1 MRFSTFAEKVV
12 SLYPCPHAL
21 PISTL
26 SPLRKVTIIGFPM
39 DLGAD
44 RRGVDMGPSAIR
56 IADIG
61 GRLRELGYVIVDE
74 GDIQVKTQEVQ
85 VIKDQHLKYLP
96 EITRACE
103 KLALKTKKVLDAGS
117 FPLILGGDH
126 SMSIGSIAGIAAHCK
141 EQNKR
146 LGVIWIDAHAD
157 MNTPQS
163 TPSGNIHG
171 MPLAVSMGLGS
182 SVLTNMLGFS
192 PKVNPRNVALI
203 GIRSVDPGE
212 RTLIRDLHVI
222 AHAMPDIDKMGMY
235 HVMQNVLEHMRE
247 HVDHLHVSFDLD
259 SVDPALVKGVGTP
272 VPGGFSYRE
281 IHLAMEMIAES
292 GLLSSLEV
300 AEVNPILD
308 DKNSSAVFAADVVA
322 STMGKNIL
330 G

>member
-1 MRFSTFAEKVV
+1 MNHNV
-12 SLYPCPHAL
+12 SIL
-21 PISTL
+21 
-26 SPLRKVTIIGFPM
+26 GFPM

-56 IADIG
+56 IADLA
-61 GRLRELGYVIVDE
+61 GRLRELGYHITDE
-74 GDIQVKTQEVQ
+74 GDIQVRTQEVLT
-85 VIKDQHLKYLP
+85 IKDPSLKYLP

-103 KLALKTKKVLDAGS
+103 KLALKTKKILDLGS

-126 SMSIGSIAGIAAHCK
+126 SMSIGSIAGIAAHCR
-141 EQNKR
+141 ENSKR

-157 MNTPQS
+157 MNTPES
-163 TPSGNIHG
+163 SPSGNIHG
-171 MPLAVSMGLGS
+171 MPLAASMGLG
-182 SVLTNMLGFS
+182 VAPLTQLLNFS
-192 PKVNPRNVALI
+192 PKVLPTNVALI

-212 RTLIRDLHVI
+212 RALIKSLKVI
-222 AHAMPDIDKMGMY
+222 AHAMPDIDKKGMY
-235 HVMQNVLEHMRE
+235 HVMQSVLRFMRQ

-292 GLLSSLEV
+292 GMLSSFEV

-308 DKNSSAVFAADVVA
+308 DKNSSAVFAADVIA
-322 STMGKNIL
+322 STMGKRIL
-330 G
+330 

>member
-1 MRFSTFAEKVV
+1 MNRS
-12 SLYPCPHAL
+12 
-21 PISTL
+21 
-26 SPLRKVTIIGFPM
+26 VTIIGFPM

-61 GRLRELGYVIVDE
+61 GKLAALGYTVVDE

-85 VIKDQHLKYLP
+85 TIKDPTLKYLP
-96 EITRACE
+96 EIARACE
-103 KLALKTKKVLDAGS
+103 KLAVMTKNVLDAGS

-126 SMSIGSIAGIAAHCK
+126 SMSIGSIAGIAAHCREK
-141 EQNKR
+141 NKR

-157 MNTPQS
+157 MNTPS
-163 TPSGNIHG
+163 TSPSGNIHG

-182 SVLTNMLGFS
+182 TALTNLLDFS
-192 PKVNPRNVALI
+192 PKVDPHNVALI

-212 RTLIRDLHVI
+212 RALIKELGVI
-222 AHAMPDIDKMGMY
+222 AHAMPDIDKDGMY
-235 HVMQNVLEHMRE
+235 TVMMRILDHMRA
-247 HVDHLHVSFDLD
+247 HVDHVHVSFDLD
-259 SVDPALVKGVGTP
+259 SVDPTLAKGVGTP

-308 DKNSSAVFAADVVA
+308 DRNTSAAFAADVVA
-322 STMGKNIL
+322 STMGKHIL
-330 G
+330 

>member
-1 MRFSTFAEKVV
+1 
-12 SLYPCPHAL
+12 
-21 PISTL
+21 
-26 SPLRKVTIIGFPM
+26 
-39 DLGAD
+39 
-44 RRGVDMGPSAIR
+44 MGPSAIR
-56 IADIG
+56 IADLG
-61 GRLRELGYVIVDE
+61 GRLRELGYDLTDE

-85 VIKDQHLKYLP
+85 TVKDHSLKYLP
-96 EITRACE
+96 EISRACE
-103 KLALKTKKVLDAGS
+103 KLALKTKRILDNGK

-126 SMSIGSIAGIAAHCK
+126 SMSIGSIAGIAAHCR
-141 EQNKR
+141 EQHKR

-157 MNTPQS
+157 MNTPET

-171 MPLAVSMGLGS
+171 MPLAVSMGVGS
-182 SVLTNMLGFS
+182 PSLTQLLAFE
-192 PKVNPRNVALI
+192 PKVDPRNVALI

-222 AHAMPDIDKMGMY
+222 AHAMPDIDKQGMY
-235 HVMQNVLEHMRE
+235 HVMKSVLEHMRT

-259 SVDPALVKGVGTP
+259 SVDPTLVKGVGTP

-292 GLLSSLEV
+292 GLLCSLEV

-308 DKNSSAVFAADVVA
+308 DRNNSAVFAADVIA

-330 G
+330 D